1 VATQQLAEE
10 EAEALKQKEA
20 SHAQRLK
27 ELEGLRLHL
36 KDRELRIDA
45 GLRKYERDNYFVRL
59 EKELKS

>member
-1 VATQQLAEE
+1 VATQQLADE

-20 SHAQRLK
+20 SNAQRLK
-27 ELEGLRLHL
+27 ELEGLRVHL

-45 GLRKYERDNYFVRL
+45 GLQKYERDNYFVRL